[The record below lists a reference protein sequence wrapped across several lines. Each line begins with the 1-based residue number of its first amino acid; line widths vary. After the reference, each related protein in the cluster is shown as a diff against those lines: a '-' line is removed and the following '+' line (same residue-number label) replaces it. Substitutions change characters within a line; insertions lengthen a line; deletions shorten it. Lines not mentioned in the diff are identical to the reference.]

1 MVNFIINAVIINNMK
16 ILSVIKGFIV
26 IVLLAISIPASA
38 FDPAESNLYLDKLSI
53 LLHKQPMSAEEL
65 IETQKNL
72 VELKKKAEA
81 CITEK
86 SKELEEINE
95 QLPNVSDPEKDNIEL
110 TKDQQYLIQK
120 RIETIEKLSGC
131 KLFAL
136 RSTELI
142 ALFADEAKAKKKI
155 TLLSTSEPIFTK
167 LPQLRAAL
175 TEWYQQVD
183 IQSIIDRPEY
193 SLYSPTD
200 YIVITI
206 LLMMV
211 FCITYYLKVRI
222 DTFRSTNK
230 KKSAVETDF
239 ANLFVIIRK
248 HMGMILA
255 FSVILA
261 YESVHD
267 YIFKHDLI
275 FDTFLKPI
283 ILYLFVSCVIDLVTH
298 PPISSN
304 LFNFRGKKYKESFC
318 ISLKFFSLVLIT
330 GFFINKNLDHLP
342 ENEIV
347 FNFSVVLFY
356 TTITVSLFFI
366 FKSFIFLTPYLDKKP
381 VQRSLLNFINLLFLL
396 FNVFWLWTGHI
407 HLPAYLLKGIVFTFF
422 IIALAIAFYTFL
434 MSMIEKLFSRQH
446 PWKQKVFRF
455 IQQHRSDLVLEVVTF
470 KIVLFLV
477 IWGWVFIQLN
487 SVWSISELWTLQ
499 LRKLIFEGFAVAETQ
514 LIPIRIIFALMFFA
528 FTTLSIKILKFQLQP
543 KETSITRAEQEAYL
557 TIMSYIAIFFSIVF
571 ALVIAGIDL
580 KGLAFVAGA
589 LSVGIGFGLQN
600 IVNNFV
606 SGLVL
611 LIERPIKK
619 GDRIVVGNK
628 EGFVTDI
635 GVRSTSILTLEKSH
649 LVVPNSDLVTKEVK
663 NYMVNNKKSRLKL
676 EVRLM
681 HNADTKRVKEILY
694 EAANTH
700 PEVSKEKGDDPMVY
714 CLGYFENALQLNL
727 WFTVFNVNMKFP
739 VRSDLYFFV
748 DDKLKA
754 EGIEYAYT
762 YAKADIELQSKG
774 RLNPPPDA

>member
-1 MVNFIINAVIINNMK
+1 MNAAIIYNMK
-16 ILSVIKGFIV
+16 ILSVIKAF
-26 IVLLAISIPASA
+26 LAIMVLMMSSIAIA

-65 IETQKNL
+65 IKTQKDL

-86 SKELEEINE
+86 TKELEEINQ
-95 QLPNVSDPEKDNIEL
+95 QLPDLSDPEKVDVEL

-155 TLLSTSEPIFTK
+155 TLLGSTDPIINI
-167 LPQLRAAL
+167 LPNFKSSFI
-175 TEWYQQVD
+175 EWYQQ
-183 IQSIIDRPEY
+183 INITSIIEKPGY
-193 SLYSPTD
+193 SVYAATD
-200 YIVITI
+200 YLVILI
-206 LLMMV
+206 LLMIV
-211 FCITYYLKVRI
+211 FCITYYMRLRI
-222 DTFRSTNK
+222 DQYAESDI
-230 KKSAVETDF
+230 KKSPVETDF
-239 ANLFVIIRK
+239 ANLLLIIKNHIGR
-248 HMGMILA
+248 ILT
-255 FSVILA
+255 FSAVLA

-267 YIFKHDLI
+267 YIYEHDLI

-283 ILYLFVSCVIDLVTH
+283 ILYLVVSCIIDLVTH

-318 ISLKFFSLVLIT
+318 NSLKVFSLVLIIGYFT
-330 GFFINKNLDHLP
+330 NKNLVHLP

-347 FNFSVVLFY
+347 FSFAVVLFY
-356 TTITVSLFFI
+356 TVIALNLFLI
-366 FKSFIFLTPYLDKKP
+366 FKSFIYLTRYFDKKYI
-381 VQRSLLNFINLLFLL
+381 QKNTLTFLNTLFLI
-396 FNVFWLWTGHI
+396 FNIIWLWTGHI
-407 HLPAYLLKGIVFTFF
+407 HLSAYLLKGIIFSFF
-422 IIALAIAFYTFL
+422 IISLSLAVYTFL
-434 MSMIEKLFSRQH
+434 MSMIEKLFAKQH
-446 PWKQKVFRF
+446 KWKQKVFRF
-455 IQQHRSDLVLEVVTF
+455 IQQHRSDLMLEVVTF

-499 LRKLIFEGFAVAETQ
+499 LRKLIFEGIAVAETQ

-528 FTTLSIKILKFQLQP
+528 LTTLAIKILKFQLQP

-557 TIMSYIAIFFSIVF
+557 TIMSYIAILFSIVF

-611 LIERPIKK
+611 LIERPIRK
-619 GDRIVVGNK
+619 GDRILVGDK

-635 GVRSTSILTLEKSH
+635 GVRSTTILTLEKSH

-700 PEVSKEKGDDPMVY
+700 PEVSKEKGDEPMVY

-727 WFTVFNVNMKFP
+727 WFTIFNVNMKFP

-762 YAKADIELQSKG
+762 YAKASIDLTNNRRLQ
-774 RLNPPPDA
+774 RPPDA